1 MYQVQ
6 QQMREILHLK
16 NARPG
21 QRQEVGGEAMSD
33 RDIVAELHRWLIDH
47 SGPDVR
53 LISRARNEIE
63 ALRRD
68 EAALAKEVAA
78 LLKDDVADV

>member
-1 MYQVQ
+1 M
-6 QQMREILHLK
+6 
-16 NARPG
+16 
-21 QRQEVGGEAMSD
+21 AMSD
-33 RDIVAELHRWLIDH
+33 DIVAELNRWLVDH

-68 EAALAKEVAA
+68 KAALAKEVAA